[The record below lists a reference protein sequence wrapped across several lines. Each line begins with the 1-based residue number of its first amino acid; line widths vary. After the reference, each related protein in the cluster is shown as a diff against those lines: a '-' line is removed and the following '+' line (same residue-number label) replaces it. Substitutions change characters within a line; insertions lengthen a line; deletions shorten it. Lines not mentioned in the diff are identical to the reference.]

1 MECTIHE
8 PWLEQSQL
16 KEAHYFHVQD
26 PIPAHHDQ
34 QWCITKN
41 GMGNSLKITPIIK
54 CYLLFLLLHRTVDYL
69 HRLYGVYARK
79 RFHYHLDTAYQIT
92 KLNLEKWKIY
102 NPPKKLCRKSGTNI
116 AKEKKEVMTPQ
127 TSVHVIQGYKRHT
140 RENHHSS
147 KPHAQML
154 RRDNMTF
161 FSVTMPFTHH
171 HFTDGYKM
179 LSIITNQIQL
189 ISY

>member
-1 MECTIHE
+1 MYHPRAMAGTVTAQGSTLFPCSGPYPCTSWPAVVYYQKWNGKFFKNNTNNKMLLIVSVVAQNCRLLTQIIWSLCKKKILLSPWYSISNYKIKPWKMENI
-8 PWLEQSQL
+8 Q
-16 KEAHYFHVQD
+16 
-26 PIPAHHDQ
+26 
-34 QWCITKN
+34 
-41 GMGNSLKITPIIK
+41 
-54 CYLLFLLLHRTVDYL
+54 
-69 HRLYGVYARK
+69 
-79 RFHYHLDTAYQIT
+79 
-92 KLNLEKWKIY
+92 
-102 NPPKKLCRKSGTNI
+102 PPKKLCRKSGTNI